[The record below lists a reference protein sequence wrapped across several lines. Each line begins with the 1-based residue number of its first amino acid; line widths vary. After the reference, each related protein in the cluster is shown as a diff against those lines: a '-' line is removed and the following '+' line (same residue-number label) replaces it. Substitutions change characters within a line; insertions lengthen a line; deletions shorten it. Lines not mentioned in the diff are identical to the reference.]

1 MVIILIQ
8 FAVCDDQPL
17 MVREL
22 SRRLSDYMRE
32 RPVHS
37 YSLRCFSDGRSLLVF
52 VTVLRECVFD
62 AFEVEAWDYLVKPL
76 DGARFERTMDRMLRQ
91 LERRRGGER
100 RRPAGNGLGGGPA
113 GGDRV
118 LRGPGP
124 EALPP

>member
-37 YSLRCFSDGRSLLVF
+37 YSLRCFSDGRSLLDSGEGFDVIFLDIQMERPDGMETARALRRRGDRSLLVF

-62 AFEVEAWDYLVKPL
+62 AFEVEAWDYLVKP
-76 DGARFERTMDRMLRQ
+76 DRKS
-91 LERRRGGER
+91 
-100 RRPAGNGLGGGPA
+100 
-113 GGDRV
+113 V
-118 LRGPGP
+118 V
-124 EALPP
+124 